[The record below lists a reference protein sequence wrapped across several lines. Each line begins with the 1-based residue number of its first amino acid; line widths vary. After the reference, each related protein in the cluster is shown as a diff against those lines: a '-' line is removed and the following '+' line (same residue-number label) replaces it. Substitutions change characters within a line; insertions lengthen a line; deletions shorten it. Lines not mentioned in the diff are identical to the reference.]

1 VLHHGPLRSRHEGL
15 DRRSLSSER
24 RPISRAATSIGYE
37 SPSKRSPT
45 ALTSESQTFQHVLV
59 DVILFSVFVVV
70 IFAALSL
77 LFAPDSRDTRRAM
90 DRHGSWAG
98 LTA

>member
-1 VLHHGPLRSRHEGL
+1 M
-15 DRRSLSSER
+15 
-24 RPISRAATSIGYE
+24 SRAATSIGYE

-45 ALTSESQTFQHVLV
+45 ALTGEPQRFQHVRV
-59 DVILFSVFVVV
+59 DVILFWIFVVV

-77 LFAPDSRDTRRAM
+77 LFAPDSRDTRRAI

>member
-1 VLHHGPLRSRHEGL
+1 VLHHGPLRGRHEGF

-24 RPISRAATSIGYE
+24 KASIAGGHE
-37 SPSKRSPT
+37 FPSKRSPT
-45 ALTSESQTFQHVLV
+45 ALTGEPQTFQHVLV
-59 DVILFSVFVVV
+59 DVILFWVFVVV
-70 IFAALSL
+70 IFATLSL
-77 LFAPDSRDTRRAM
+77 RFAPDSRDTRRAI

>member
-1 VLHHGPLRSRHEGL
+1 MLHRGPLRSRHEGF
-15 DRRSLSSER
+15 DRRSLSC
-24 RPISRAATSIGYE
+24 TGYG

-45 ALTSESQTFQHVLV
+45 ALTGKPQRFQHVLV
-59 DVILFSVFVVV
+59 DVILFWVFVVV

-77 LFAPDSRDTRRAM
+77 LFAPDSRDTRRAI
-90 DRHGSWAG
+90 DRHGSWAV